1 MAKRKKK
8 DKETIDMRDFKP
20 RNEHLNDVLMSRPAG
35 RMKDKDTLSRSQ
47 EKQKL
52 KQGNWESL

>member
-1 MAKRKKK
+1 MAKKNKKVV
-8 DKETIDMRDFKP
+8 DLSDFKP

-35 RMKDKDTLSRSQ
+35 RMKDKDAVSRSQ

-52 KQGNWESL
+52 KQGKWDNL